1 MAEAKRTSASARRAK
16 VISLVQSGL
25 VHSQSDLVTLLDKAG
40 YEVTQAT
47 ASRDLEDIGALRGRN
62 REGATLYQMPSD
74 EAQSLSRVISLPS
87 ELILSVESSGNLAV
101 VRTPPG
107 GAQLLASALDGA
119 HAHGDLDSVIGTIAG
134 DDTVLLISKK
144 VAGGAALAKQLL
156 QIAEP
161 QAKSKGLKNSK
172 NQRTKKGARS

>member
-1 MAEAKRTSASARRAK
+1 MAKPRRTSASARRAK

-25 VHSQSDLVTLLDKAG
+25 VHSQSDLVTLLEKAG

-47 ASRDLEDIGALRGRN
+47 ASRDLEEIGALRGRD
-62 REGATLYQMPSD
+62 REGMAVYQMPTNES
-74 EAQSLSRVISLPS
+74 ESLSRVISLPS
-87 ELILSVESSGNLAV
+87 ELILSIESSGNLAV
-101 VRTPPG
+101 IRTPPG